1 MLPEILKQ
9 YSNTKHSNILMTPV
23 EASKKKNCR
32 YGYKVAIVCCYD
44 KYSKPVQYIEEK
56 MQFTISW

>member
-23 EASKKKNCR
+23 EASKKKNDIR
-32 YGYKVAIVCCYD
+32 LQIWV
-44 KYSKPVQYIEEK
+44 
-56 MQFTISW
+56 